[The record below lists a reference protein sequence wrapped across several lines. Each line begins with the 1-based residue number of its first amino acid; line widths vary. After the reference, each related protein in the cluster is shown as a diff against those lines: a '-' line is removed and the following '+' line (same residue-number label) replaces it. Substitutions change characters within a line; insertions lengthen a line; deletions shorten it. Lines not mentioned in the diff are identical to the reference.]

1 MRRRPERSLGV
12 DESLST
18 AAEIL
23 GRAAGAQRVGKV
35 RRRRGF
41 IAAARRGS
49 NRCRAPLRFCRVPA
63 WRSRRRPPLY
73 RRRDPFVLGGARAAV
88 SRLAGIADWTTQPR
102 RDAANYPPVSPA
114 SHGRRVGFPEET
126 DYTRYTSAS
135 CAPPRRAHTDQIR
148 RVHAHSRVPCPL
160 GSSPSNLVNALPLFH
175 IFPQFFLAPQ
185 FSPSVTERRVR
196 FGMIGHWRS

>member
-1 MRRRPERSLGV
+1 MLRQPERSLGV
-12 DESLST
+12 DERLST

-23 GRAAGAQRVGKV
+23 GQAVGAQRVGKV

-41 IAAARRGS
+41 IAGEVIDAARRYVFAASPHGDRGGGRLS
-49 NRCRAPLRFCRVPA
+49 IGGEILLFSA
-63 WRSRRRPPLY
+63 
-73 RRRDPFVLGGARAAV
+73 GARAAV

-148 RVHAHSRVPCPL
+148 REHAHSRVPRFIPL
-160 GSSPSNLVNALPLFH
+160 ES
-175 IFPQFFLAPQ
+175 
-185 FSPSVTERRVR
+185 R
-196 FGMIGHWRS
+196 